1 MNLTL
6 HTIKTY
12 VKFFQQ
18 MDFMFIQLPIH
29 FIWKRRCF
37 LKSNAHSLLPLQQS
51 LKRHTIL
58 AEVEPIL
65 QNDTKL
71 IRKSYQVVGA
81 LSEQMFP
88 CHVVSNTFCNEGFH
102 Y

>member
-1 MNLTL
+1 ME
-6 HTIKTY
+6 K
-12 VKFFQQ
+12 KA
-18 MDFMFIQLPIH
+18 
-29 FIWKRRCF
+29 F

-58 AEVEPIL
+58 AEVEPTL
-65 QNDTKL
+65 QNETKL
-71 IRKSYQVVGA
+71 IRKSYQIVVA
-81 LSEQMFP
+81 LSQQMFP